1 MKTKNIFPLYIHY
14 SIYFLSAII
23 FAYYLD
29 IGMKDDGLRHISFA
43 ANSEIMKNWG
53 EVFPHS
59 LFSNYDPWF
68 LWHKLISLFLFFFSY
83 ENVHIAINSLSIFAL
98 MILLDKHLTRYV
110 KFDFGNLI
118 YIIVFAV
125 LFTTSYRYWIVRP
138 DLLSGLFVFS
148 ALLLKNRFFP
158 IFILTLLYAP
168 FYYLFFLYTGSL
180 GLVYLVQKKYRLF
193 SGVFTASVIVLL
205 YFLIQDFQAYTSTV
219 IYVLTDQSLRMGL
232 EVTEGK
238 PVFSIL
244 NNLNYFILLP
254 LFLTI
259 SAGLIYYKYD
269 YFSKNTLATF
279 LLISSILWINQYRY
293 YHLFLPFITIYL
305 LSIFINS
312 DKKQLFYKLRKYII
326 LAKRYYIFA
335 KNTKIIYLIAIPYAV
350 IMFGIAFNSI
360 NKKEELQN
368 ALFFKDQFYDNKTI
382 LSNKMN
388 LDTYKGLYYNP
399 TVKFIPSCS
408 IGWFDSKDKDM
419 KDIYIKMQKEEGISE
434 KELSELIKYTN
445 ADIYIHHMENEKQEL
460 SFKKLEQ
467 YGIIPF
473 KIFQNHII
481 FKIKKSVK

>member
-1 MKTKNIFPLYIHY
+1 MKTKLTFPLFLYY
-14 SIYFLSAII
+14 GIYFLSAII

-29 IGMKDDGLRHISFA
+29 VGMRDDGLRHISFA

-68 LWHKLISLFLFFFSY
+68 LWHKLVSVFLLFFSY

-98 MILLDKHLTRYV
+98 MVLLDKYLTKYV
-110 KFDFGNLI
+110 DFDFGNLI
-118 YIIVFAV
+118 YIIVFTI

-148 ALLLKNRFFP
+148 ALLLKNRFLP

-205 YFLIQDFQAYTSTV
+205 YFLIQDFQGYTSTV

-254 LFLTI
+254 LFLII
-259 SAGLIYYKYD
+259 SIGLIYYKYD

-293 YHLFLPFITIYL
+293 YHLFLPFIIIYL

-312 DKKQLFYKLRKYII
+312 DKKQLFYNIRKYMI
-326 LAKRYYIFA
+326 LTEKYYIFA
-335 KNTKIIYLIAIPYAV
+335 KNTKIIYLIAIPYAI
-350 IMFGIAFNSI
+350 IMFAIAFNSI

-368 ALFFKDQFYDNKTI
+368 ALFFKDQFYDNKTV

-399 TVKFIPSCS
+399 TIKFIPSCS

-419 KDIYIKMQKEEGISE
+419 KDIYIRMQKKEGISE
-434 KELSELIKYTN
+434 KELSLLIKYTG

-460 SFKKLEQ
+460 NFKKLEQ

-481 FKIKKSVK
+481 FKIKKSLK